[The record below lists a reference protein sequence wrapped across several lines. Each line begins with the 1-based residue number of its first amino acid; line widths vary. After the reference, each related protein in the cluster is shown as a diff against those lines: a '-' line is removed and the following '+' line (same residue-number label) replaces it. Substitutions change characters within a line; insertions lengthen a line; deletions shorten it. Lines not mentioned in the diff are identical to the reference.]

1 MADINQATLNQ
12 LANIEKRSGKTL
24 DELVGAVKASGLE
37 KHGQIRDMLKSKFG
51 LGFGDASVLAHYAL
65 DREGMMRALSGEVS
79 ADDALDSIYSGA
91 KADLRPLHEK
101 LMDEISQFGV
111 FESVP
116 KKTYISLRRAR
127 QFAMI
132 GPATNTQVEVGL
144 NMKGIPGTARLVEQ
158 KPGGMCQYKVRL
170 STLEEIDQELIGWLK
185 TAFDSAG

>member
-37 KHGQIRDMLKSKFG
+37 KHGQIRDMLKSTFD

-65 DREGMMRALSGEVS
+65 DREGVMRALSGEVS
-79 ADDALDSIYSGA
+79 AEDALDSIYTGA
-91 KADLRPLHEK
+91 KADLRRLHEK
-101 LMDEISQFGV
+101 LMNEISQFGE

-185 TAFDSAG
+185 TAYDSAG

>member
-37 KHGQIRDMLKSKFG
+37 KHGQIRDILKSTFD

-65 DREGMMRALSGEVS
+65 DREGVMRALSGEVS
-79 ADDALDSIYSGA
+79 AEDALDSIYTGA
-91 KADLRPLHEK
+91 KADLRRLHEK
-101 LMDEISQFGV
+101 LMNEISQFGE

-170 STLEEIDQELIGWLK
+170 STLEEIDQDLLGWLK
-185 TAFDSAG
+185 TAYDSAA

>member
-37 KHGQIRDMLKSKFG
+37 KHGQIRDMLKSTFD

-65 DREGMMRALSGEVS
+65 DREGVMRALSGEVS
-79 ADDALDSIYSGA
+79 AEDALDSIYTGA

-101 LMDEISQFGV
+101 LMNEISKFGE

-144 NMKGIPGTARLVEQ
+144 NMKGIPGTSRLVEQ

-170 STLEEIDQELIGWLK
+170 STLEEIDQELLGWLR
-185 TAFDSAG
+185 TAYDSAA

>member
-24 DELVGAVKASGLE
+24 DELVEAVKASGLE
-37 KHGQIRDMLKSKFG
+37 KHGQIRDILKSTFD

-65 DREGMMRALSGEVS
+65 DREGVMRALSGEVS
-79 ADDALDSIYSGA
+79 AEDALDSIYTGA
-91 KADLRPLHEK
+91 KADLRRLHEK
-101 LMDEISQFGV
+101 LMNEISKFGE

-132 GPATNTQVEVGL
+132 GPATTTQVEVGL

-185 TAFDSAG
+185 TAYDSAG

>member
-12 LANIEKRSGKTL
+12 LTNIEKRSGKTL
-24 DELVGAVKASGLE
+24 DELVEAVKASGLE
-37 KHGQIRDMLKSKFG
+37 KHSQIRDMLKSTFS
-51 LGFGDASVLAHYAL
+51 LGFGDAGVLAHYAL
-65 DREGMMRALSGEVS
+65 DREGMLRTLSGEVS
-79 ADDALDSIYSGA
+79 AEDALDSIYTGA
-91 KADLRPLHEK
+91 KADLHPLHEK
-101 LMDEISQFGV
+101 LMDEISKFGK

-144 NMKGIPGTARLVEQ
+144 NMKGIPGTVRLVEQ

-170 STLEEIDQELIGWLK
+170 STLDEIDQELLLWLK
-185 TAFDSAG
+185 TAYDSTA

>member
-1 MADINQATLNQ
+1 MADIKQATLNQ

-37 KHGQIRDMLKSKFG
+37 KHGQIRDMLKSTFG

-65 DREGMMRALSGEVS
+65 DREGVMRALSGEVS
-79 ADDALDSIYSGA
+79 AEDALDSIYTGA
-91 KADLRPLHEK
+91 KADLRRLHEK
-101 LMDEISQFGV
+101 LMNEISKFGE

-185 TAFDSAG
+185 TAYDSAG